1 VKRTVKQDRI
11 APPES
16 SAESAA
22 SATAPAEGFVRPEAE
37 VLAAK
42 ALVPGQN
49 LIAPA
54 PNQFTHEVARAQPYY
69 FTGAQSGMAADGEF
83 SAGTKVVLLLH
94 DGGVYCRA
102 ADGRGLYV
110 ETEYDSLRKL
120 RQHG

>member
-1 VKRTVKQDRI
+1 MKDTVKQDRI
-11 APPES
+11 VPPEP
-16 SAESAA
+16 SAESPAA
-22 SATAPAEGFVRPEAE
+22 QAEGFVRPEAE
-37 VLAAK
+37 VLAEK
-42 ALVPGQN
+42 ALVPGRN

-69 FTGAQSGMAADGEF
+69 FTGAQPGMAPDGEF
-83 SAGTKVVLLLH
+83 SAGAKVVLLLY
-94 DGGVYCRA
+94 DGGVYCRV

>member
-1 VKRTVKQDRI
+1 VTRKVKQDRV
-11 APPES
+11 APPKS

-22 SATAPAEGFVRPEAE
+22 SAAAPAEGFVRPEAE
-37 VLAAK
+37 VLAEK

-69 FTGAQSGMAADGEF
+69 FTGAQPGMAPDGEF
-83 SAGTKVVLLLH
+83 SEGTLVVLLLH
-94 DGGVYCRA
+94 DGGVYCRV

-110 ETEYDSLRKL
+110 ETEYDSLKKL
-120 RQHG
+120 HQRV

>member
-1 VKRTVKQDRI
+1 MKRTVKQDRI

-94 DGGVYCRA
+94 DGGVYCRV